1 MSNKKNREILA
12 LIVALFATVALVAG
26 VGWWAKGTFFP
37 SGTGQ
42 LSTGNLG
49 RGRQNKATA
58 GADGSS
64 GKSVLPTSAS
74 SNKRSGLQALSTGNY
89 ARAQLD
95 FEAALREERN
105 DPESLIY
112 LNNAKI
118 GDSEAY
124 IIAVVIPASAD
135 LTGPALAILRG
146 VAQAQN
152 DVNKANGINGTPL
165 KVLILNDEG
174 RVDDAVDVAS
184 TLVADERVLGV
195 VGHYSSGTTLAAAN
209 QYEAGQLPMIS
220 PTSTAVEISY
230 EGDYIFRTVP
240 SDRNAAEEL
249 VPYVLNKLNKTRAA
263 VFYDSESTYSR
274 SVRTEFTTEM
284 EDGGEVVI
292 TLDVNEAEF
301 SAGRALRSAKEAN
314 ADVIMLALTEDTDDI
329 SVQILSVNNGELPVV
344 GGDSL
349 YDFNILDNGGA
360 SAVGLTVPVPWDIVS
375 YAQSSFVTEANSL
388 WGAAINWRT
397 ATSYDAT
404 KALAEAIEIG
414 GASRDGVF
422 EALSDSQFEAEGAT
436 DSVRFSTQGDRNRPS
451 QLVTV
456 VKSENG
462 ISGTGY
468 DYEPVK

>member
-1 MSNKKNREILA
+1 MSKKNEIPA
-12 LIVALFATVALVAG
+12 LIVALIATVALIAG
-26 VGWWAKGTFFP
+26 IGWWAKDNIFP
-37 SGTGQ
+37 SGIGLPNTE
-42 LSTGNLG
+42 NPG
-49 RGRQNKATA
+49 RGRRNKAVA
-58 GADGSS
+58 GTDGSS
-64 GKSVLPTSAS
+64 GKSVLPTSVS
-74 SNKRSGLQALSTGNY
+74 NNKRSGLQALSTGDY

-95 FEAALREERN
+95 FEAALQEQKN
-105 DPESLIY
+105 DPESLVY
-112 LNNAKI
+112 LNNAKV
-118 GDSEAY
+118 GDNEAY
-124 IIAVVIPASAD
+124 TIAVVIPASAK
-135 LTGPALAILRG
+135 LIGPALAILRG

-152 DVNKANGINGTPL
+152 DINEANGINGTPL
-165 KVLILNDEG
+165 KVLILNDKG

-195 VGHYSSGTTLAAAN
+195 VGHYSSGTTLAAAD

-249 VPYVLNKLNKTRAA
+249 VPYVLDTLNKTRAA
-263 VFYDSESTYSR
+263 VFYDSESTYSK

-292 TLDVNEAEF
+292 TLDVNKAGF
-301 SAGRALRSAKEAN
+301 SAGQALKSAKEAN

-360 SAVGLTVPVPWDIVS
+360 NAVGLTVPVPWDIVS
-375 YAQSSFVTEANSL
+375 YAQSPFVTEASSL

-397 ATSYDAT
+397 ATAYDAT
-404 KALAEAIEIG
+404 KALAAAIDFG

-436 DSVRFSTQGDRNRPS
+436 DSVRFSTQGDSNRPS

-468 DYEPVK
+468 DYEPIE

>member
-1 MSNKKNREILA
+1 MSKKNEIPA
-12 LIVALFATVALVAG
+12 LLIALLATVALIAG
-26 VGWWAKGTFFP
+26 IGWWAKDNIFP
-37 SGTGQ
+37 AGISQQSPGG
-42 LSTGNLG
+42 SG
-49 RGRQNKATA
+49 RGGRSEAAA

-64 GKSVLPTSAS
+64 GESVLPTPVSG
-74 SNKRSGLQALSTGNY
+74 NKRSGLQALSTGDY

-95 FEAALREERN
+95 FGAALREERN

-118 GDSEAY
+118 GDNEAY
-124 IIAVVIPASAD
+124 VIAAVIPASAK

-152 DVNKANGINGTPL
+152 DINAANGINGIPL
-165 KVLILNDEG
+165 KVLILSDEG

-184 TLVADERVLGV
+184 TLVADKRVLGV
-195 VGHYSSGTTLAAAN
+195 VGHYSSGTTLAAADK
-209 QYEAGQLPMIS
+209 YEAGQLPMIS

-249 VPYVLNKLNKTRAA
+249 VPYVLNDLEKTRAA
-263 VFYDSESTYSR
+263 IFYASESTYSK

-292 TLDVNEAEF
+292 EFDVNEAGF
-301 SAGRALRSAKEAN
+301 SAGQAVRSAKQAN

-329 SVQILSVNNGELPVV
+329 SVQILSVNGGELPVV

-360 SAVGLTVPVPWDIVS
+360 DAVGLTVPVPWDIVS
-375 YAQSSFVTEANSL
+375 YAQSPFVAEANSL

-422 EALSDSQFEAEGAT
+422 EALSSSQFEAEGAT

-451 QLVTV
+451 QLVTIV
-456 VKSENG
+456 ESENG

-468 DYEPVK
+468 DYEPVE